1 MHSSTLTIYM
11 AVDKVRCAIYPW
23 ASPRTGPCIHRRSR
37 AKELYRKLEYYPCAL
52 DLETEKKKKR
62 TWFHA
67 TEEKKRCTSPF
78 LWKMIRLHAP
88 CFRVWIGG
96 YVCSTLA
103 VSPSKKETGHDLS
116 ALTGTSV
123 RNVWKQWKL
132 TAFFK
137 STYLFWWSIGAR
149 EFKSLW
155 VKLLEL

>member
-1 MHSSTLTIYM
+1 MGQSEDRTVHPPKKPCKGTLIL
-11 AVDKVRCAIYPW
+11 
-23 ASPRTGPCIHRRSR
+23 
-37 AKELYRKLEYYPCAL
+37 LYRKLEYYPCAL

-123 RNVWKQWKL
+123 RNV
-132 TAFFK
+132 
-137 STYLFWWSIGAR
+137 
-149 EFKSLW
+149 
-155 VKLLEL
+155 